1 MASVRPSLLAAACGS
16 FHMAARKSAFWYGS
30 SLGLVLLCCT
40 VAQAV
45 PAKTSSDFD
54 GDGKADFAVWRPS
67 VGGWYILS
75 SSTGNPLPTTF
86 WGLPGD
92 IPVPADYDGD
102 GKTDIA
108 VWRPPFGGWY
118 IISSSTG
125 NPLPTTYLGLS
136 GDIPV
141 PADYDGDGKTD
152 IAVWRPSV
160 GGWYIIS
167 SSTGNPLPTTYWGLP
182 GDVPVPGNY
191 DGGVKTDFAVWR
203 PSSGGWYIMN
213 SMGTQLP
220 LQYLGLS
227 GDIPVPGAYDV
238 AGTTDLA
245 VYRPSTGQ
253 WFIISSTGTQLPVR
267 FLGAPGDIPV
277 PRDYDGDGITDI
289 AVYRPSTGQWFAIL
303 SKTNSEVV
311 QSWGLS
317 SDIPVQ
323 QPVAQF
329 IGPASIEFTSVPF
342 PIFSG
347 AGAQTINITVTND
360 LSGDILTPTLTTDTG
375 GACTVATCGSIGAIN
390 FVSVGNYT
398 LSYTPP
404 SSLAASI
411 FPTLT
416 VSSNLVNSFT
426 ATTTIEADPAGAVLV
441 VPQGVGG
448 LVVISSNPRNRQVTV
463 FNDVGN
469 AGVTFTLLASG
480 YACPANGGGTIC
492 GTLTVGAQ
500 TNNGTTSSIP
510 FTYTP
515 PTSVPS
521 TPYDRPMIVA
531 VSKADSSKV
540 AAVSF
545 VIVAAPQPNR
555 LIPTN
560 TRLNSAYTGEAGF
573 VLAANLGNDTG
584 NSKTVTWAL
593 TAGGTGCAPTCGQL
607 SNPAYL
613 RDGSF
618 VQAQIIYTP
627 PASLPSAPNNQP
639 TLTVTSVDSG
649 VSDSITFSIFDGTCG
664 TGNESALN
672 GQYAFLVKGGGPAT
686 GYLTTI
692 GSFTANGAG
701 GITAGLLDTNGT
713 ARNQSLTIVSGSSS
727 YTLGPDN
734 RGCLNLAFSNG
745 GGGTF
750 RIAVGSLS
758 SGVATQGQ
766 ILRFDDQTGQ
776 TPRMQGVLMKQSG
789 GPYANSQLNGNYV
802 FGEDGIDSLGGRI
815 AQAGVATANGAGML
829 SNFDRDLD
837 DNGTLDTNDPGGSGT
852 YNVDTTTGRATETF
866 TISGITTNAVL
877 YFVSPTQGLVMT
889 TDPLSSKSSILSGEY
904 IQQTVASFNGT
915 ELNNRGY
922 VFRAYNI
929 DTGNGG
935 NDLFIGQAQVTTGG
949 SATLTLDENDNGTL
963 NNGGAEQVFSATLT
977 IASNG
982 RMTVSGVG
990 IMNPPVFYLIGGSG
1004 GFLVGTDHAAGSGFL
1019 EQQTGGPF
1027 NDASLSGQFFFGS
1040 GEPITGVSYDTGTV
1054 NFDGLGGLTG
1064 NQNSSGPSGL
1074 SLKSLAGGAYSF
1086 STLSSPVGKGTV
1098 GNHSLAYA
1106 VSGSRVIV
1114 LDTSASPKLSVVQ
1127 K

>member
-1 MASVRPSLLAAACGS
+1 MSTRFKIILSVAFIVSVVLPTYSIAA
-16 FHMAARKSAFWYGS
+16 
-30 SLGLVLLCCT
+30 
-40 VAQAV
+40 
-45 PAKTSSDFD
+45 TSTSGDFD

-86 WGLPGD
+86 WGLSGD

-108 VWRPPFGGWY
+108 VWRPSVGGWY
-118 IISSSTG
+118 ILSSSTG

-203 PSSGGWYIMN
+203 PSSGAWYIMN

-245 VYRPSTGQ
+245 VFRPSTGQ

-267 FLGAPGDIPV
+267 YLGAPGDIPV

-303 SKTNSEVV
+303 SSTDSEVV
-311 QSWGLS
+311 HSWGLP

-323 QPVAQF
+323 EPVAQF
-329 IGPASIEFTSVPF
+329 VGPASVEVTSVPF

-347 AGAQTINITVTND
+347 SGAQTINITVTND
-360 LSGDILTPTLTTDTG
+360 LSGDFLTPTLTTDTG
-375 GACTVATCGSIGAIN
+375 GPCTTATCGSIGSVS

-404 SSLAASI
+404 SSLGASI

-416 VSSNLVNSFT
+416 VSSNLPNSFT

-448 LVVISSNPRNRQVTV
+448 LVVISSAARNRHVTV
-463 FNDVGN
+463 FNDVAN
-469 AGVTFTLLASG
+469 AGVTLTLLASG
-480 YACPANGGGTIC
+480 YACPSNGGGGTIC

-515 PTSVPS
+515 PTIVPS

-531 VSKADSSKV
+531 VSKADTSKV
-540 AAVSF
+540 AAVNF

-555 LIPTN
+555 LIPTG
-560 TRLNSAYTGEAGF
+560 TRLNSAYTGEPGIPI
-573 VLAANLGNDTG
+573 AANLTDTG

-593 TAGGTGCAPTCGQL
+593 TAGGTGCAPACGQL
-607 SNPAYL
+607 GNPAYIFN
-613 RDGSF
+613 GSA
-618 VQAQIIYTP
+618 VSATITYTP
-627 PASLPSAPNNQP
+627 PASLPSAPDNQP

-649 VSDSITFSIFDGTCG
+649 VSDSITFNIFDGTCG

-672 GQYAFLVKGGGPAT
+672 GQYAFLIKGGGPAN
-686 GYLTTI
+686 GYVATI
-692 GSFTANGAG
+692 GGFTANGTG
-701 GITAGLLDTNGT
+701 GITAGVLDNNGT
-713 ARNQSLTIVSGSSS
+713 VRNQLGLTVVSGSSS
-727 YTLGPDN
+727 YSLGPDN
-734 RGCLNLAFSNG
+734 RGCVNLALSNG

-776 TPRMQGVLMKQSG
+776 VPRMQGVLMKQSG
-789 GPYANSQLNGNYV
+789 PFSDSQLSGNYV
-802 FGEDGIDSLGGRI
+802 FGEDGIDSLGGRV
-815 AQAGVATANGAGML
+815 AQAGVITANGAGVL

-837 DNGTLDTNDPGGSGT
+837 DNGTLDTNDMLGSGT
-852 YNVDTTTGRATETF
+852 FNVDTTTGRATETF
-866 TISGITTNAVL
+866 TINGITTNAVL
-877 YFVSPTQGLVMT
+877 YFVSPTQGLAMT
-889 TDPLSSKSSILSGEY
+889 TGPLGSTSLILSGEY
-904 IQQTVASFNGT
+904 IKQTVASFNGT
-915 ELNNRGY
+915 ELNNGGY

-929 DTGNGG
+929 DTSNGG
-935 NDLFIGQAQVTTGG
+935 NDLILGQTQVTTGG
-949 SATLTLDENDNGTL
+949 SATVTFDENDNGTL
-963 NNGGAEQVFSATLT
+963 NGGGAEQVFPATLT
-977 IASNG
+977 LGANG
-982 RMTVSGVG
+982 RMTVSGAG
-990 IMNPPVFYLIGGSG
+990 IMNPPVFYLVGSSG
-1004 GFLVGTDHAAGSGFL
+1004 GFLVGTDSHTGSGFL

-1027 NDASLSGQFFFGS
+1027 SDGSVSGQFFFGS
-1040 GEPITGVSYDTGTV
+1040 GAPITDVSYDTGTV
-1054 NFDGLGGLTG
+1054 NFDGIGGLTG

-1086 STLSSPVGKGTV
+1086 STSSTPVGKGTV
-1098 GNHSLAYA
+1098 GKNSLAYA
-1106 VSGSRVIV
+1106 VSGSRVII
-1114 LDTSASPKLSVVQ
+1114 LDTSASPKLTVVQ